1 MAYGVAV
8 DKKTTEK
15 LIKDLCKLTQW
26 QNEPSFPGSQVVTL
40 SRASLGK
47 LSNHD
52 YYVAEKS
59 DGTRLMMIIEDGKG
73 YLVDRK
79 CKAVLTNSCF
89 PLPLNPA
96 APHAQHFHNGT
107 VLDGEMLEEK
117 DGDRTWLSYV
127 VYDVV
132 AINGVW
138 RGGEK
143 LYTRLQL
150 AQTEVIEPRQ
160 SYLSEHPNMREQE
173 KFELRLKPMY
183 RCKDTRLLFT
193 DIIPKLQHENDGV
206 IFTPVD
212 MPYKPGTCFDLLKW
226 KPLKHQTIDFRVDVK
241 FRQRIGYAHLNLA
254 DHGSLTFND
263 YMTLSDQERK
273 EIGGGLLLSK
283 INGKVI
289 ECTWD
294 AEWRTLIPLEDG
306 KTWEDG
312 ATTRQG
318 GWRFSRFR
326 PDRELP
332 NDVSVFKRVN
342 DALQEGLDEE
352 ELLAKIDQFSAE
364 ASSASGGRGQKR
376 PHE

>member
-8 DKKTTEK
+8 DERTTEK
-15 LIKDLCKLTQW
+15 VIRDLCELTQW

-47 LSNHD
+47 LSKHD

-59 DGTRLMMIIEDGKG
+59 DGIRLMMIIEDGKA

-79 CKAVLTNSCF
+79 CMVVLTNSCF

-96 APHAQHFHNGT
+96 APQAQHFHNGT

-117 DGDRTWLSYV
+117 DGDRTWLSYL

-138 RGGEK
+138 RGDEK

-183 RCKDTRLLFT
+183 RC
-193 DIIPKLQHENDGV
+193 
-206 IFTPVD
+206 
-212 MPYKPGTCFDLLKW
+212 DLCS
-226 KPLKHQTIDFRVDVK
+226 R
-241 FRQRIGYAHLNLA
+241 RR
-254 DHGSLTFND
+254 
-263 YMTLSDQERK
+263 
-273 EIGGGLLLSK
+273 
-283 INGKVI
+283 
-289 ECTWD
+289 
-294 AEWRTLIPLEDG
+294 WRC
-306 KTWEDG
+306 
-312 ATTRQG
+312 
-318 GWRFSRFR
+318 GWRWHRLVSGARTRGCCSQTSSRSCIMR
-326 PDRELP
+326 TME
-332 NDVSVFKRVN
+332 
-342 DALQEGLDEE
+342 
-352 ELLAKIDQFSAE
+352 
-364 ASSASGGRGQKR
+364 
-376 PHE
+376 